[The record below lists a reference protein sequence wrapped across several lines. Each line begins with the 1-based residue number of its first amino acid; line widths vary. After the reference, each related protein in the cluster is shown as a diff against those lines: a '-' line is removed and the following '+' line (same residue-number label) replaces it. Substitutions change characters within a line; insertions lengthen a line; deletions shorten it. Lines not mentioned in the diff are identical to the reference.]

1 MNTEIVPF
9 VFDGHELGHIML
21 EGIPWFVASDIAGIL
36 GLTNPRKAV
45 ADHVDR
51 EDRDG
56 VTIRDA
62 IGRNQRQTVV
72 NESGLYALIF
82 GSRLPTAK
90 RFKRWVTN
98 EVLPEIRRTGRF
110 APGAQPAMGMP
121 FLLPGPKPARKIF
134 PDEFFKELF
143 RLKNKSVVSLQKAPW
158 IAQVVVN
165 LIYQRIEECVFDT
178 LNLLNPTV
186 QAKSSGKRWRRFKL
200 HQFVAD
206 GAPMEKLIV
215 FVNRCCEAMS
225 NYSRWSSFY
234 AAWDQK
240 YPIRRDLPHE
250 LRVTFADDSELL
262 FTFMYEL
269 EASK

>member
-1 MNTEIVPF
+1 MKTEIVPF
-9 VFDGHELGHIML
+9 VFDRALKAIRKDRLAFSEVIDSLGRRHRVRI
-21 EGIPWFVASDIAGIL
+21 
-36 GLTNPRKAV
+36 
-45 ADHVDR
+45 
-51 EDRDG
+51 
-56 VTIRDA
+56 
-62 IGRNQRQTVV
+62 V
-72 NESGLYALIF
+72 NESGLYRLILR
-82 GSRLPTAK
+82 SNKPDAE
-90 RFKRWVTN
+90 RFQDWICD

-110 APGAQPAMGMP
+110 APGLEPAMDMP
-121 FLLPGPKPARKIF
+121 FLLAEPKPARKIF

-143 RLKNKSVVSLQKAPW
+143 RLKNKPPVALRRAPW

-165 LIYQRIEECVFDT
+165 LIYQRIEEGVFDT

-186 QAKSSGKRWRRFKL
+186 RAKSSGKRYRRFKL

-206 GAPMEKLIV
+206 GAPMEKLII

-225 NYSRWSSFY
+225 NYSKWSSFY

-269 EASK
+269 EATI